1 VLDFATGTGIWAVEF
16 AQQNPA
22 STVIGSDLS
31 LIQPR
36 LELPNCSFVRED
48 MEEPW
53 VHEPGSFDYIHARWI
68 YTCLTLP
75 ETVIQSAFEALAP
88 GGWLELQDG
97 DPFVQGGDTLKMKM
111 AIDLFIAGAT
121 TIGRDFRVARRYKG
135 LLEGAGCRFI
145 SITLHCTFWFLISRA
160 NWVSSAVVDV
170 QEFILPLPYNESS
183 TNPIL
188 KKVGAYMARQSMD
201 HLHAIL
207 FKVVQLTGLS
217 MSEMD
222 ELVSEC
228 KREICDPSLQ
238 IYGLL

>member
-1 VLDFATGTGIWAVEF
+1 
-16 AQQNPA
+16 
-22 STVIGSDLS
+22 
-31 LIQPR
+31 
-36 LELPNCSFVRED
+36 
-48 MEEPW
+48 
-53 VHEPGSFDYIHARWI
+53 
-68 YTCLTLP
+68 
-75 ETVIQSAFEALAP
+75 
-88 GGWLELQDG
+88 
-97 DPFVQGGDTLKMKM
+97 M

-145 SITLHCTFWFLISRA
+145 SITLHCIFLVFISRA